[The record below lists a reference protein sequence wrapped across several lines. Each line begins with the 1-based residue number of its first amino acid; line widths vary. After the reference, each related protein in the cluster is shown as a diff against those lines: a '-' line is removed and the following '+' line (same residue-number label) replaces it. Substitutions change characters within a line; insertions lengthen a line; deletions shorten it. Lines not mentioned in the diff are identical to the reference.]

1 MVNEY
6 SDKFE
11 PPIPDGGAILI
22 PEMRATHSALY
33 AIE

>member
-1 MVNEY
+1 MLTEY

-22 PEMRATHSALY
+22 PEMRATLSALS